1 MELRGVLR
9 VRDPAWN
16 PEKMGFF
23 LEARGNMQHQ
33 FMEKGQATVQNA
45 LRVAEKSA
53 FDLFLSQ
60 LQQDQSFFRAH
71 LFYISLHDAQCVC
84 VWRMVPEKLSLQQP
98 RELLRTSGDSERKRQ
113 AAVSML
119 EAGR

>member
-1 MELRGVLR
+1 MELRGALR

-84 VWRMVPEKLSLQQP
+84 VCVAYGA
-98 RELLRTSGDSERKRQ
+98 RETFV
-113 AAVSML
+113 AATKGTA
-119 EAGR
+119 ENIR

>member
-33 FMEKGQATVQNA
+33 FMEKGQANVQNA

-53 FDLFLSQ
+53 FDLFTSQ
-60 LQQDQSFFRAH
+60 LQQDQSFFRAC
-71 LFYISLHDAQCVC
+71 L
-84 VWRMVPEKLSLQQP
+84 
-98 RELLRTSGDSERKRQ
+98 
-113 AAVSML
+113 
-119 EAGR
+119 GRVVNA